1 MSARLLSPVLALGLA
16 ALTPAGGD
24 WPQWRGPN
32 RDGVSKET
40 GLLQKWPKEGPK
52 LAWTYKEA
60 GTGYAGPAIVGDR
73 LYMSGARGDDEYV
86 YALDVKQSPPK
97 ELWAVKIEPK
107 FTWKANSWNEGPMR
121 SGGKSFTWR
130 ASSGSKGGRCSDR
143 SITSGSWEIFTSP
156 KWR

>member
-1 MSARLLSPVLALGLA
+1 MTTRALLALTAAGLLALA
-16 ALTPAGGD
+16 AGADD
-24 WPQWRGPN
+24 WPQFRGPN

-60 GTGYAGPAIVGDR
+60 GTGYAGPAVVGDR

-86 YALDVKQSPPK
+86 YALDLKQSPPK

-107 FTWKANSWNEGPMR
+107 FAWKANAWNEGPIITPTVE
-121 SGGKSFTWR
+121 GGLV
-130 ASSGSKGGRCSDR
+130 
-143 SITSGSWEIFTSP
+143 
-156 KWR
+156 